1 MLLEEKLADYRL
13 LLASRSPRRREL
25 LTASGL
31 PYELA
36 DDFACEEIYPD
47 PLPVRAVPLYLSQL
61 KSEAYPRA
69 LSPRD
74 ILLTADT
81 VVVCQGRV
89 LGKPENPE
97 QAARMLRRLGRRA

>member
-47 PLPVRAVPLYLSQL
+47 PLPVRRCRST
-61 KSEAYPRA
+61 SRSSRA
-69 LSPRD
+69 
-74 ILLTADT
+74 
-81 VVVCQGRV
+81 
-89 LGKPENPE
+89 KPTPV
-97 QAARMLRRLGRRA
+97 RSHRATYCSRPTR